1 MKPKVKNFDEKSNK
15 MADIV
20 RGDGHHVQKYFNDND
35 VTEAADLK
43 DLDENRRYNR
53 WK

>member
-1 MKPKVKNFDEKSNK
+1 VKIFDEKSDK

-20 RGDGHHVQKYFNDND
+20 WRNGQHVQKYFNDNNL
-35 VTEAADLK
+35 TAAADKK
-43 DLDENRRYNR
+43 DLDKNRRYNR